1 MTQLPYL
8 DPSLPVDQRADD
20 LVSRMTLVEK
30 IGQMLYEAP
39 AIERLGIPEYNWWN
53 ECLHGVGRAGI
64 ATVFP
69 QAIGLAATWDADLV
83 QRVGTA
89 ISDEA
94 RAKYNDWQRRGI
106 RQIYTGLTFWTPNIN
121 IFRDPRWG
129 RGQETYGEDP
139 YLTGCMG
146 LALVVGLQG
155 DDPRTLKVAA
165 CAKHYAVHSGPEPD
179 RHGFDAVVDERDLH
193 ATYLPAFE
201 TLVREGHVESVMGAY
216 NRTNGEACCASTT
229 LLEKILRQEW
239 GFDGHVVSDCG
250 AIDDIWRYHG
260 LAKNREEAAAL
271 AVKNGCELNC
281 GETYAALLVAH
292 RKGLIDEATLDL
304 AVRRLFRTRMRL
316 GMFDPPS
323 QVPYSD
329 IPYEVVN
336 SAEHRALALQA
347 ARESIVLLKNDGLL
361 PLSKEI
367 GSIAVI
373 GPNAD
378 DLMTLLG
385 NYNGT
390 PAQAVTPLEGIRRA
404 VSAKTAVYTAKG
416 CPIADGVPNLSVIP
430 SEYLR
435 PAISDGPQHGLIA
448 AYYPT
453 AQIEGAPAL
462 SRLDPTVDFIWKN
475 TTPLNGE
482 RGDHFAVRWSGF
494 LVPPATGPYR
504 LGVSGHSGYTLYL
517 DGELL
522 VEYQGVH
529 HALRRTKEV
538 QLKAG
543 RLYRIQL
550 DYTNDG
556 IDPWAQLVWAVPKVD
571 EAAEALEAAA
581 KADMVVMCLGLTP
594 YVEGEEMPVKVEGFV
609 GGDRTD
615 IALPNTQQALLER
628 VYALGKPI
636 VLVLLGGSA
645 IAVTWANAHVPAIL
659 QAWYPG
665 EAGGTALADVLF
677 GDTNPSGRLPVT
689 VYKSV
694 VDLPPFVDYAMD
706 NRTYRYFRGEPLY
719 PFGHGL
725 SYTTFEYEDLRL
737 SADTIGTDGSLT
749 VQVEVINTG
758 KRAGDEVVQLYI
770 TYPDTSP
777 RNPIRQLRGF
787 QRISLAPGE
796 KKTISFTLAP
806 KELALVNDAG
816 QRVVEAGEY
825 RVSVG
830 GRQPLKADRDGSVVM
845 GAFRVG

>member
-1 MTQLPYL
+1 
-8 DPSLPVDQRADD
+8 
-20 LVSRMTLVEK
+20 MTLDEK

-53 ECLHGVGRAGI
+53 ECLHGVGRAGV

-69 QAIGLAATWDADLV
+69 QAIGLAATWDDDLV
-83 QRVGTA
+83 RRVGTA

-94 RAKYNDWQRRGI
+94 RAKYNDWQRRGL

-139 YLTGCMG
+139 YLTGRMG
-146 LALVVGLQG
+146 LALVRGLQG
-155 DDPRTLKVAA
+155 DDPRYLKAAA

-179 RHGFDAVVDERDLH
+179 RHGFDAVVDERDLRE
-193 ATYLPAFE
+193 TYLPAFE

-216 NRTNGEACCASTT
+216 NRTNGEACCASPT
-229 LLEKILRQEW
+229 LLEQILRREW

-250 AIDDIWRYHG
+250 AIDDIWRFHG

-281 GETYAALLVAH
+281 GETYGSLLIAH
-292 RKGLIDEATLDL
+292 HKGLIDEATLDR
-304 AVRRLFRTRMRL
+304 AVWRLFRTRMRL
-316 GMFDPPS
+316 GMFDPAE
-323 QVPYSD
+323 QVPYST
-329 IPYEVVN
+329 IPYQVVD
-336 SAEHRALALQA
+336 SPAHRALTLQA
-347 ARESIVLLKNDGLL
+347 ARQSIVLLKNERLL

-390 PAQAVTPLEGIRRA
+390 PAHAVTPLEGIRRA

-430 SEYLR
+430 SESLR
-435 PAISDGPQHGLIA
+435 PATADGPQHGL
-448 AYYPT
+448 T
-453 AQIEGAPAL
+453 AEYFATGQIEGAPAFV
-462 SRLDPTVDFIWKN
+462 RLDGAVDFIWKN
-475 TTPLNGE
+475 TTPLGGA
-482 RGDHFAVRWSGF
+482 RGDHFAVRWTGS
-494 LVPPATGPYR
+494 LVPPATGAYR
-504 LGVSGHSGYTLYL
+504 LGVNGHSSYKLFL

-522 VEYQGVH
+522 VEYHGVH

-538 QLKAG
+538 ALQAG
-543 RLYRIQL
+543 RLYRLQL
-550 DYTNDG
+550 DYVNDG
-556 IDPWAQLVWAVPKVD
+556 IDPWAQLVWAVPGVD
-571 EAAEALEAAA
+571 EAAAALEAAA
-581 KADMVVMCLGLTP
+581 KADVVVLCLGLTP

-615 IALPNTQQALLER
+615 IALPAVQQRLLER
-628 VYALGKPI
+628 VHSLGKP
-636 VLVLLGGSA
+636 VLLGGSA
-645 IAVTWANAHVPAIL
+645 IAVPWADAHVPAIL

-665 EAGGTALADVLF
+665 AAGGAALAEVIF

-694 VDLPPFVDYAMD
+694 ADLPPFVDYAMA

-725 SYTTFEYEDLRL
+725 SYTTFAYDNLRL
-737 SADTIGTDGSLT
+737 SKAAISADEPLTIQADVT
-749 VQVEVINTG
+749 NTG
-758 KRAGDEVVQLYI
+758 QRAGDEVVQLYLS
-770 TYPDTSP
+770 YPPTSP
-777 RNPIRQLRGF
+777 RNPLRQLRGF
-787 QRISLAPGE
+787 RRISLAPGE
-796 KKTISFTLAP
+796 TKTVSFTLAP
-806 KELALVNDAG
+806 KDLALVNDAG
-816 QRVVEAGEY
+816 QRVVERGGY
-825 RVSVG
+825 GVRVG
-830 GRQPLKADRDGSVVM
+830 GRQPMNAEVDSDVLN
-845 GAFRVG
+845 GAFQVV